1 MKKII
6 LTIIGISLI
15 TSCSSDDDQ
24 GQQLDDCANA
34 ISAVFPVLSDFETAT
49 SENYEEACI
58 AYREA
63 LENQLQAC
71 GDEEG
76 NLQATIDG
84 LGDCTD
90 PSDTNTEGEI
100 TVTAGTLAITFDI
113 VNIEIEDNTIK
124 VFGETSVAN
133 QNTIYFEVNEGATG
147 ENAFE
152 VFEIFLLNSVFLPFE
167 NEFNNTVTIN
177 NDGEISGTFNGVV
190 INDNEGALNLTGG
203 TFELSY

>member
-6 LTIIGISLI
+6 LSILGISLI
-15 TSCSSDDDQ
+15 TSCSSDDE

-34 ISAVFPVLSDFETAT
+34 ISAVFPVLSDFESAT
-49 SENYEEACI
+49 SENYEETCI

-113 VNIEIEDNTIK
+113 VSVEIEDNRIK

-133 QNTIYFEVNEGATG
+133 QNTIYFEVEEGVTG

-152 VFEIFLLNSVFLPFE
+152 VFEIFLLNSIFLPFE

-177 NDGEISGTFNGVV
+177 SDGEISGSFNGVV
-190 INDNEGALNLTGG
+190 VSDNEGALNLTGG
-203 TFELSY
+203 SFELSY